1 MANQGKGSRW
11 GSLLS
16 QAVAGME
23 AHLDNMLA
31 EGEGGPNATKQAQGT
46 SGNPHRQSA
55 TVQAKNVP
63 ASPRTSSSSN
73 RVNDRLQERLAKA
86 IATKGGSNATEVSST
101 ITNPIDFP
109 NNKASTTSENSAEN
123 QAQQLRGSESPQ
135 TATVE
140 AAVIE
145 PLSTNETHSTGVD
158 DVRDEAKHHGAD
170 SIELEEEHLAI
181 NLPPSSEVTT
191 TPLDSLCSRC
201 RSLDVKISTLE
212 AEHRGEVHRYIEQV
226 DALQAKL
233 QYLSREA
240 SQVARN
246 AIKDTQSGTLERK
259 LAEKDERIA
268 VLMEEGRGMAATEQ
282 KHRNVIKKL
291 RIQVADNEKA
301 NVELKAALQQA
312 RAGLADFRASEAK
325 LEQLE
330 KARFEWQ
337 VGSAKMREE
346 LSLLRSDL
354 SAKQIT
360 IDSLRQDLQ
369 KAMDEADTS
378 ASRALADALEA
389 EKRRARE
396 FEDNIA
402 SLQVEKN
409 LVAERAKKR
418 EAELREKADE
428 AAERSRI
435 AQLELQGEMQAIEG
449 RLEAMRA
456 LAEEASSGAVGDSQ
470 AKLLRQME
478 TLQTQHAIASENW
491 QGIEASLAT
500 RLSNLEKERND
511 ALRRESDMR
520 KKARETALRCKRQE
534 EEIHDLSSR
543 ISNSQ
548 PESDQFKDQ
557 LVTLQKRAE
566 AAEAALAQAKADF
579 EKQQASWKAERW
591 DHPDRRLWLEDV
603 PVASPRIQSRPDSP
617 LLSVP
622 VRTFSSDLL
631 VSQGPSG
638 KGRKI
643 STPGSVADGFHDSF
657 SPGRRLSSQPP
668 LRPFVLPN
676 SAGLS
681 SSVSMASFDPPRE
694 GVQTATSHLGERDDI
709 SDVLDASSSPRQMMQ
724 DMVSVSTVGAG
735 PSVQLVERMSA
746 AIRRLE
752 GEKMASREELSRIS
766 GQRDEARAELV
777 ALMKET
783 QSAEATSRKVS
794 DLEDEVANINERY
807 QTTLELLGEKSELV
821 EELRADVEDV
831 KAMYR
836 DLVERTVK
844 G

>member
-1 MANQGKGSRW
+1 
-11 GSLLS
+11 
-16 QAVAGME
+16 
-23 AHLDNMLA
+23 MLA
-31 EGEGGPNATKQAQGT
+31 EGEGGPNATKQAQST
-46 SGNPHRQSA
+46 SGNPQRQSA

-86 IATKGGSNATEVSST
+86 IATKGGSNATEVSS
-101 ITNPIDFP
+101 ITVNSNDFP

-123 QAQQLRGSESPQ
+123 QVQQLRGPESPQ
-135 TATVE
+135 TAAVG

-145 PLSTNETHSTGVD
+145 PLSTNETHGTGLD
-158 DVRDEAKHHGAD
+158 DVREDAKRDGAEP
-170 SIELEEEHLAI
+170 IELEEEHLAI
-181 NLPPSSEVTT
+181 KLPPSSEVTT
-191 TPLDSLCSRC
+191 TPSDSLCSRC
-201 RSLDVKISTLE
+201 QSLDVKISTLE

-246 AIKDTQSGTLERK
+246 AINDTQSGTPERK

-282 KHRNVIKKL
+282 KHRNAIKKL

-301 NVELKAALQQA
+301 NAELKAALQQA
-312 RAGLADFRASEAK
+312 RAGLADFRASETK

-330 KARFEWQ
+330 RARFEWQ

-346 LSLLRSDL
+346 LSMLRSDL

-360 IDSLRQDLQ
+360 IESLRQDLQ
-369 KAMDEADTS
+369 KAIDEADTS
-378 ASRALADALEA
+378 ASRSLAEALEA

-520 KKARETALRCKRQE
+520 KKARET
-534 EEIHDLSSR
+534 
-543 ISNSQ
+543 
-548 PESDQFKDQ
+548 DQ

-566 AAEAALAQAKADF
+566 AADAALAQAKADF
-579 EKQQASWKAERW
+579 EKQLANWKAERW
-591 DHPDRRLWLEDV
+591 DNPDRRLWLEDV
-603 PVASPRIQSRPDSP
+603 PVASPRIQRAIQQG
-617 LLSVP
+617 
-622 VRTFSSDLL
+622 
-631 VSQGPSG
+631 SQNLNSWQ
-638 KGRKI
+638 
-643 STPGSVADGFHDSF
+643 
-657 SPGRRLSSQPP
+657 RR
-668 LRPFVLPN
+668 
-676 SAGLS
+676 
-681 SSVSMASFDPPRE
+681 
-694 GVQTATSHLGERDDI
+694 
-709 SDVLDASSSPRQMMQ
+709 
-724 DMVSVSTVGAG
+724 
-735 PSVQLVERMSA
+735 
-746 AIRRLE
+746 
-752 GEKMASREELSRIS
+752 
-766 GQRDEARAELV
+766 
-777 ALMKET
+777 
-783 QSAEATSRKVS
+783 
-794 DLEDEVANINERY
+794 
-807 QTTLELLGEKSELV
+807 
-821 EELRADVEDV
+821 
-831 KAMYR
+831 
-836 DLVERTVK
+836 
-844 G
+844 